1 MAIDAYLKIEGING
15 ESEDDK
21 HKQWIEVSNV
31 MYAIHQQRA
40 ETVSTAGGLT
50 SGRAELHPITFQKLA
65 DIASPVLLQTCAAGK
80 TIPRAVF
87 EFMRADSDGKPIPYF
102 KIELENLVIAN
113 ITPDSGDGGIIRER
127 VHLAYAKIKWNYVPE
142 HPGRCAR
149 QYVWRLGLQ
158 RQQGLLTGADH
169 ACPL

>member
-1 MAIDAYLKIEGING
+1 MIDAYLKIEGING

-31 MYAIHQQRA
+31 MYAIHQPRA

-80 TIPRAVF
+80 TIPAAMV
-87 EFMRADSDGKPIPYF
+87 ESSVN
-102 KIELENLVIAN
+102 ES
-113 ITPDSGDGGIIRER
+113 T
-127 VHLAYAKIKWNYVPE
+127 
-142 HPGRCAR
+142 
-149 QYVWRLGLQ
+149 
-158 RQQGLLTGADH
+158 
-169 ACPL
+169 